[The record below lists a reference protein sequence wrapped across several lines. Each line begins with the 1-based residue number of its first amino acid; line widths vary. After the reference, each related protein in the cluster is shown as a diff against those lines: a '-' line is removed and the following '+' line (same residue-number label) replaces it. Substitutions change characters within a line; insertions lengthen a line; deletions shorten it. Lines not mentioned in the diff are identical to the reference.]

1 MDLPLLKNGL
11 TPLAKNILVPL
22 GLTAVASA
30 TDVAIQKKTFVS
42 RTATLVFSNE
52 ELNDI
57 MKIVK
62 SHEESGLLIEG
73 VSQTGENEIME
84 EKGRFLDMLAAMLAA
99 TLLGSALTGIGVV
112 KGSDGVIRADEGVI
126 RTGEGQRF

>member
-30 TDVAIQKKTFVS
+30 TDVAIQKKAFVS

-52 ELNDI
+52 EVNDI

-62 SHEESGLLIEG
+62 SLEESGLLIEG
-73 VSQTGENEIME
+73 VSQTGENEIIE
-84 EKGRFLDMLAAMLAA
+84 EKGRFLGMLAAMLAA

-112 KGSDGVIRADEGVI
+112 KGRAGFFVLCHSPL
-126 RTGEGQRF
+126 Q

>member
-1 MDLPLLKNGL
+1 MDLPLLKNVL
-11 TPLAKNILVPL
+11 TPLAKYILVPL

-30 TDVAIQKKTFVS
+30 TNVAIQKKIFVS

-52 ELNDI
+52 EVNDI

-62 SHEESGLLIEG
+62 SLEESGLLTEG

-84 EKGRFLDMLAAMLAA
+84 EKGSFLSMLAAMLAA

-112 KGSDGVIRADEGVI
+112 KGADGVIQADEGVI
-126 RTGEGQRF
+126 RAGEGQRF

>member
-52 ELNDI
+52 EVNDI

-62 SHEESGLLIEG
+62 SQEESGLLIEG

-84 EKGRFLDMLAAMLAA
+84 EKGRFLGMLAAMLAA

-112 KGSDGVIRADEGVI
+112 KGSDRVIRADEGVI
-126 RTGEGQRF
+126 RAGEGQRF

>member
-52 ELNDI
+52 EVNDI

-62 SHEESGLLIEG
+62 SLEESGLLIEG

-84 EKGRFLDMLAAMLAA
+84 EKGRFLGMLAAMLAA

-112 KGSDGVIRADEGVI
+112 KGSDRVIRADEGVI
-126 RTGEGQRF
+126 RAGEGQRF

>member
-1 MDLPLLKNGL
+1 MKNGL

-52 ELNDI
+52 EVNDI

-73 VSQTGENEIME
+73 VKQ
-84 EKGRFLDMLAAMLAA
+84 
-99 TLLGSALTGIGVV
+99 V
-112 KGSDGVIRADEGVI
+112 KMK
-126 RTGEGQRF
+126 

>member
-52 ELNDI
+52 EVTDI

-62 SHEESGLLIEG
+62 SQEESGLLIEG

-84 EKGRFLDMLAAMLAA
+84 EKGRFLGMLAAMLAA

-112 KGSDGVIRADEGVI
+112 KGSDRVIRADEGVI
-126 RTGEGQRF
+126 RAGEGQRF